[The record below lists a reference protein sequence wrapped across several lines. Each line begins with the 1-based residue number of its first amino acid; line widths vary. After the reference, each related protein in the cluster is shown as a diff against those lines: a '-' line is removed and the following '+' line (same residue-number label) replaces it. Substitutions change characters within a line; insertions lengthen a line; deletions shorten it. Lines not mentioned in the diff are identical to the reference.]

1 MEWLADLPWGWMALV
16 GVLVLWGYA
25 DAVADSQKVAERVRE
40 KRHRE
45 RLKAIEKG
53 LPPPDSGFDEALL
66 LYLAD
71 GTPGTD
77 AGAAR
82 ARNRTLGWAIVLV
95 SAGIGWFLTCRHG
108 TYHDAASG
116 RGRRCRSLRLDASVD
131 PVTVIARTRVTSGA
145 ALRRGDWLAISLS
158 AS

>member
-1 MEWLADLPWGWMALV
+1 MEWLAGLPWGWMALV

-40 KRHRE
+40 KLHRE

-95 SAGIGWFLTCRHG
+95 SAGIGWFLTCLLMRDQG
-108 TYHDAASG
+108 PFAWLYYARMFGIIPVTLGAG
-116 RGRRCRSLRLDASVD
+116 LLLQLRL
-131 PVTVIARTRVTSGA
+131 TRTHF
-145 ALRRGDWLAISLS
+145 
-158 AS
+158 